1 MPPPKHS
8 YTKYI
13 TVLNERANKYNYF
26 ALCCY
31 CKTKITN
38 TKRLVVS
45 HLKSCKIFEE
55 KYSEDERNKI
65 LFPERYEEQDQTKG
79 ESSFSCEQGSSLSSS
94 SQSHCSLGIFFK
106 KIIYL

>member
-79 ESSFSCEQGSSLSSS
+79 DPHFLVNKNLHYPLPLNHIVRLVYFS
-94 SQSHCSLGIFFK
+94 K
-106 KIIYL
+106 K